1 MSKPVERVEVITGRE
16 RRRRYTAEEKVR
28 LVEETTRPGMTVSA
42 VARLHGV
49 SPSLLFGWRRRMAEG
64 GLEAVRADEDVVP
77 ASRVRELE
85 AKVREL
91 ERLLGRKT
99 MEVEI
104 LREALDQARPQ
115 KTELALAIAATGRFP
130 VKTVADTLGVA
141 RSNLVDGLRHP
152 ERRRRGPYRRAG
164 DDDLLAAIRAITDA
178 RPTYGYRRVAALL
191 NRARRA
197 SGEPPVNRKRVLRLM
212 QQASLTLQLHTG
224 RRPIRAHE
232 GTVVAPASNRRWAS
246 DGFEI
251 SCWNGE
257 VVRVAFAIDTHD
269 REVMA
274 WVATIGAGISGEM
287 VRDMM
292 LECVERRFD
301 AVRAPEPVQWLADNG
316 SAYTAAETVDFA
328 TALNLVACFTPVR
341 SPESNGVCE
350 AFVKTMKRD
359 YVRVN
364 PRPNAIS
371 VLQQLPAWF
380 DDYNAVHPHSGLR
393 MLSPR
398 EFIAQQSATPA
409 ACPV

>member
-1 MSKPVERVEVITGRE
+1 MK
-16 RRRRYTAEEKVR
+16 
-28 LVEETTRPGMTVSA
+28 
-42 VARLHGV
+42 
-49 SPSLLFGWRRRMAEG
+49 
-64 GLEAVRADEDVVP
+64 
-77 ASRVRELE
+77 
-85 AKVREL
+85 
-91 ERLLGRKT
+91 
-99 MEVEI
+99 
-104 LREALDQARPQ
+104 
-115 KTELALAIAATGRFP
+115 AIAE
-130 VKTVADTLGVA
+130 TLGVA
-141 RSNLVDGLRHP
+141 RSNLVDQLRRP

-164 DDDLLAAIRAITDA
+164 DDELLVEIRAVTDA

-197 SGEPPVNRKRVLRLM
+197 SGAPSVNRKRVLRLM
-212 QQASLTLQLHTG
+212 QQASLTLQPHTG

-232 GTVVAPASNRRWAS
+232 GTVVAPASNQRWAS

-251 SCWNGE
+251 PCWNGE

-274 WVATIGAGISGEM
+274 WIATIGAGISGGM

-301 AVRAPEPVQWLADNG
+301 DVRAPVPVQWLADNG
-316 SAYTAAETVDFA
+316 SAYTAGETIDFA

-350 AFVKTMKRD
+350 AFVKTIKRD

-364 PRPNAIS
+364 PRPDAIT

-380 DDYNAVHPHSGLR
+380 EDYNAVHPHSGLR

-398 EFIAQQSATPA
+398 EFIVQQSPTRA

>member
-1 MSKPVERVEVITGRE
+1 
-16 RRRRYTAEEKVR
+16 
-28 LVEETTRPGMTVSA
+28 
-42 VARLHGV
+42 
-49 SPSLLFGWRRRMAEG
+49 
-64 GLEAVRADEDVVP
+64 
-77 ASRVRELE
+77 
-85 AKVREL
+85 
-91 ERLLGRKT
+91 
-99 MEVEI
+99 
-104 LREALDQARPQ
+104 
-115 KTELALAIAATGRFP
+115 
-130 VKTVADTLGVA
+130 VKTVADGLGVA
-141 RSNLVDGLRHP
+141 RSNLADRLRHP

-164 DDDLLAAIRAITDA
+164 DDELRAEFRAITDA
-178 RPTYGYRRVAALL
+178 RPTYGYRRVTALL
-191 NRARRA
+191 NRARR
-197 SGEPPVNRKRVLRLM
+197 SSDEPSVNRKRVLRPM
-212 QQASLTLQLHTG
+212 RQASLTLQPHTG

-251 SCWNGE
+251 PCWDGE

-274 WVATIGAGISGEM
+274 WVATTGAGIGGGV

-292 LECVERRFD
+292 LECVERRSD
-301 AVRAPEPVQWLADNG
+301 AVRASEPVQWLADNG

-328 TALNLVACFTPVR
+328 TALNLVPRFTPVR

-350 AFVKTMKRD
+350 AFVKTFKRD

-364 PRPNAIS
+364 PRPDAIS

-380 DDYNAVHPHSGLR
+380 EDYNAFHPHSGLR